1 MILPMWMP
9 PIPAWNT
16 KPITLYSYM
25 DSIVNYGKAENEKKK
40 TRQLAEYSRTT
51 IFDFNY
57 PLSTNVN
64 RADFEKQ
71 ILNHFIMRR
80 LGFDTPTAFE
90 IALENKLN
98 EIMPKYNKMFDMM
111 NNWSVFT
118 DGESV
123 TREQETTSELTKE
136 SSTSSSGTSDRRY
149 SETPQS
155 ELSNVRDGKYITDYN
170 YDTDTRTG
178 EDSSESNGAGTLSET
193 INRTISNKVDSYLKF
208 EKIENIMAQI
218 YKDLDVLFYGLI

>member
-1 MILPMWMP
+1 MILPMWQP

-25 DSIVNYGKAENEKKK
+25 DSIVNYGKPENERKK
-40 TRQLAEYSRTT
+40 TRELAQYSRTT
-51 IFDFNY
+51 IFDFSY

-64 RADFEKQ
+64 KGDFEKQ
-71 ILNHFIMRR
+71 ILNHYMLRR
-80 LGFDTPTAFE
+80 IGFDTPTAFE

-111 NNWSVFT
+111 SSWNVFT
-118 DGESV
+118 DGETI
-123 TREQETTSELTKE
+123 TREQETTSELTNE
-136 SSTSSSGTSDRRY
+136 SSTSSTGTSDRRY
-149 SETPQS
+149 SALPQE
-155 ELSNVRDGKYITDYN
+155 ELLNLRAEKYVTDYN
-170 YDTDTRTG
+170 YDTDSRSG

-208 EKIENIMAQI
+208 EKIENIMTQI

>member
-1 MILPMWMP
+1 MILPMWIP

-25 DSIVNYGKAENEKKK
+25 DSIVNYGKPENEKKK
-40 TRQLAEYSRTT
+40 TRELAEYSRST

-64 RADFEKQ
+64 REDFEKQ

-111 NNWSVFT
+111 SSWNVFT
-118 DGESV
+118 DGESI
-123 TREQETTSELTKE
+123 TREQETTSNLTKE
-136 SSTSSSGTSDRRY
+136 SKTSSSGTSDRRY

-178 EDSSESNGAGTLSET
+178 EDSNESNGAGTLSET

-218 YKDLDVLFYGLI
+218 YKDLDVLFYGLL

>member
-1 MILPMWMP
+1 MILPMWQP

-25 DSIVNYGKAENEKKK
+25 DSIVNYGKEENERKK
-40 TRQLAEYSRTT
+40 TRELAEYSRAT

-57 PLSTNVN
+57 PLSTHVN
-64 RADFEKQ
+64 KADFEKQ
-71 ILNHFIMRR
+71 ILNHYMLRR
-80 LGFDTPTAFE
+80 IGFDTPTAFE

-111 NNWSVFT
+111 SGWNVFT
-118 DGESV
+118 DGESI
-123 TREQETTSELTKE
+123 TREQETTSELTNE
-136 SSTSSSGTSDRRY
+136 SSTSSTGTSDRRY
-149 SETPQS
+149 SVLPQE
-155 ELSNVRDGKYITDYN
+155 ELVNLRAEKYVTDYN
-170 YDTDTRTG
+170 YDTDSRTG

-208 EKIENIMAQI
+208 EKIENIMTQI

>member
-1 MILPMWMP
+1 MILPMWQP

-25 DSIVNYGKAENEKKK
+25 DSIVNYGKPENERKK
-40 TRQLAEYSRTT
+40 TRELAQYSRTT

-64 RADFEKQ
+64 KADFEKQ
-71 ILNHFIMRR
+71 ILNHYMLRR
-80 LGFDTPTAFE
+80 IGFDTPTAFE

-118 DGESV
+118 DGESI
-123 TREQETTSELTKE
+123 TREQETTSELTNE

-208 EKIENIMAQI
+208 EKIENIMTQI

>member
-40 TRQLAEYSRTT
+40 TRELATYSRTT
-51 IFDFNY
+51 IFDFDY

-123 TREQETTSELTKE
+123 TREQETTSELTNE

>member
-25 DSIVNYGKAENEKKK
+25 DSIVNYGKPENEKKK
-40 TRQLAEYSRTT
+40 TRELATYSRTT
-51 IFDFNY
+51 IFDFDY

-118 DGESV
+118 DGESI
-123 TREQETTSELTKE
+123 TREQETTSELTNE

-178 EDSSESNGAGTLSET
+178 EDSSESNGEGTLSET

>member
-25 DSIVNYGKAENEKKK
+25 DSIVNYGKPENEKKK
-40 TRQLAEYSRTT
+40 TRELATYSRST
-51 IFDFNY
+51 IFDFDY

-123 TREQETTSELTKE
+123 TREQETTSELTNE

-218 YKDLDVLFYGLI
+218 YKDLDVLFYGLL

>member
-64 RADFEKQ
+64 KADFEKQ

-118 DGESV
+118 DGESI
-123 TREQETTSELTKE
+123 TREQETTSELTNE

-178 EDSSESNGAGTLSET
+178 EDSSESNGAGTLSER

-218 YKDLDVLFYGLI
+218 YKDLDVLFYGLL

>member
-40 TRQLAEYSRTT
+40 TRELATYSRTT
-51 IFDFNY
+51 IFDFDY

-111 NNWSVFT
+111 TGWSVFT
-118 DGESV
+118 DGESI
-123 TREQETTSELTKE
+123 TREQETTSELTNE

-155 ELSNVRDGKYITDYN
+155 ELSNIRDGKYITDYN

-178 EDSSESNGAGTLSET
+178 EDSSESNGEGTLSET

-208 EKIENIMAQI
+208 EKIENIMSQI
-218 YKDLDVLFYGLI
+218 YKDLDVLFYGLL

>member
-25 DSIVNYGKAENEKKK
+25 DSIVNYGKPENEKKK
-40 TRQLAEYSRTT
+40 TRELAEYSRAT
-51 IFDFNY
+51 IFDFDY

-64 RADFEKQ
+64 REDFEKQ

-111 NNWSVFT
+111 TGWSVFT
-118 DGESV
+118 DGEKI
-123 TREQETTSELTKE
+123 TREQETTSNLTNNRE
-136 SSTSSSGTSDRRY
+136 TSSSGTSDRRY

-178 EDSSESNGAGTLSET
+178 EDSSESNGAGSLSET

-218 YKDLDVLFYGLI
+218 YNDLDVLFYGLL

>member
-25 DSIVNYGKAENEKKK
+25 DSIVNYGKPENEKKK
-40 TRQLAEYSRTT
+40 TRQLAEYSRST
-51 IFDFNY
+51 IFDFDY

-111 NNWSVFT
+111 SSWNVFT
-118 DGESV
+118 DGESI
-123 TREQETTSELTKE
+123 TREQETTSNLTNE
-136 SSTSSSGTSDRRY
+136 SETSSSGTSDRRY

-155 ELSNVRDGKYITDYN
+155 ELANVRDGKYITDYN
-170 YDTDTRTG
+170 YDTDSRTG

-193 INRTISNKVDSYLKF
+193 INRTISNKVDSYLNF
-208 EKIENIMAQI
+208 EKIANIMSQI
-218 YKDLDVLFYGLI
+218 YKDLDVLFYGLL

>member
-123 TREQETTSELTKE
+123 TREQETTSELTNE

-178 EDSSESNGAGTLSET
+178 EDSSESNGSGTLSET

-218 YKDLDVLFYGLI
+218 YKDLDVLFYGLL

>member
-1 MILPMWMP
+1 MILPMWIP

-25 DSIVNYGKAENEKKK
+25 DSIVNYGKPENEKKK
-40 TRQLAEYSRTT
+40 TRELAEYSRAT

-111 NNWSVFT
+111 NSWNVFS
-118 DGESV
+118 DGERV
-123 TREQETTSELTKE
+123 TREQETTSNLTNE
-136 SSTSSSGTSDRRY
+136 SETSSSGTSDRRY

-155 ELSNVRDGKYITDYN
+155 ELANVRDGKYITDYN

-178 EDSSESNGAGTLSET
+178 TDSSESNGEGTLSET

-208 EKIENIMAQI
+208 EKTKNIMTQI
-218 YKDLDVLFYGLI
+218 YKDLDVLFYGLL

>member
-1 MILPMWMP
+1 MILPMWIP

-40 TRQLAEYSRTT
+40 TRELAEYSRST

-118 DGESV
+118 DGESI
-123 TREQETTSELTKE
+123 TREQETTSNLTNE
-136 SSTSSSGTSDRRY
+136 SETSSNGISDRRY

-178 EDSSESNGAGTLSET
+178 NDSSESNGAGTLSET

-208 EKIENIMAQI
+208 EKTENIMSQI

>member
-25 DSIVNYGKAENEKKK
+25 DSIVNYGKTENEKKK
-40 TRQLAEYSRTT
+40 TRELAEYSRAT
-51 IFDFNY
+51 IFDFTY

-64 RADFEKQ
+64 KADFEKQ

-111 NNWSVFT
+111 TGWSVFT
-118 DGESV
+118 DGESI
-123 TREQETTSELTKE
+123 TREQETTSSLTNE
-136 SSTSSSGTSDRRY
+136 SETSSSGTSDRRY
-149 SETPQS
+149 SETPQT
-155 ELSNVRDGKYITDYN
+155 ELVNVQDGKYITDYN
-170 YDTDTRTG
+170 YDTDSRTG
-178 EDSSESNGAGTLSET
+178 EDSSESNGEGTLSET

-208 EKIENIMAQI
+208 EKIENIMSQI
-218 YKDLDVLFYGLI
+218 YKDLDVLFYGLL

>member
-1 MILPMWMP
+1 
-9 PIPAWNT
+9 
-16 KPITLYSYM
+16 M
-25 DSIVNYGKAENEKKK
+25 DSIVNYGKPENEKKK

-51 IFDFNY
+51 IFDFDY

-111 NNWSVFT
+111 NSWNVFT
-118 DGESV
+118 DGESI
-123 TREQETTSELTKE
+123 TREQETTSNLTNE
-136 SSTSSSGTSDRRY
+136 SETSSSGTSDRRY
-149 SETPQS
+149 SETPQN

-178 EDSSESNGAGTLSET
+178 TDSSESNGAGTLSET

-208 EKIENIMAQI
+208 EKIDNIMSQI
-218 YKDLDVLFYGLI
+218 YKDLDVLFYGLL

>member
-123 TREQETTSELTKE
+123 TREQETTSELTNE

-178 EDSSESNGAGTLSET
+178 SDSSESNGAGTLSET

-208 EKIENIMAQI
+208 EKIENIMTQI

>member
-64 RADFEKQ
+64 KADFEKQ

-118 DGESV
+118 DGESI
-123 TREQETTSELTKE
+123 TREQETTSELTNE

-170 YDTDTRTG
+170 YDTDSRTG

-218 YKDLDVLFYGLI
+218 YKDLDVLFYGLL

>member
-64 RADFEKQ
+64 KADFEKQ

-123 TREQETTSELTKE
+123 TREQETTSELTNE

-208 EKIENIMAQI
+208 EKIENIMTQI

>member
-40 TRQLAEYSRTT
+40 TRELATYSRST
-51 IFDFNY
+51 IFDFDY

-123 TREQETTSELTKE
+123 TREQETTSELTNE

>member
-123 TREQETTSELTKE
+123 TREQETTSELTNE

-170 YDTDTRTG
+170 YDTDTITG
-178 EDSSESNGAGTLSET
+178 EDSSESNGSGTLSET

-218 YKDLDVLFYGLI
+218 YKDLDVLFYGLL

>member
-1 MILPMWMP
+1 MILPMWQP

-40 TRQLAEYSRTT
+40 TRELATYSRTT
-51 IFDFNY
+51 IFDFDY

-64 RADFEKQ
+64 KADFEKQ

-111 NNWSVFT
+111 TGWSVFT

-123 TREQETTSELTKE
+123 TREQETTSELTNE
-136 SSTSSSGTSDRRY
+136 SNTSSSGTSDRRY
-149 SETPQS
+149 SALPQE
-155 ELSNVRDGKYITDYN
+155 ELLNLRAEKYVTDYN

-178 EDSSESNGAGTLSET
+178 ADSSESNGAGTLSET

-208 EKIENIMAQI
+208 EKIENIMTQI
-218 YKDLDVLFYGLI
+218 YKDLEVLFYGLI